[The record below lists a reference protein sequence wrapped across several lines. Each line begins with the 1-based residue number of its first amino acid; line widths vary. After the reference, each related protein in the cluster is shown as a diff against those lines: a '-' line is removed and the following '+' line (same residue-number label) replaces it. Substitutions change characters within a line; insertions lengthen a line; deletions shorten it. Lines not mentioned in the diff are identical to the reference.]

1 MDQLE
6 NLKGEDINKVI
17 SEIYNLIQQINKYKM
32 FIFFSFGII
41 LLLIVLNSFVNSILL
56 YKVNIVFMI
65 TYICLLVFCF
75 IVIYLTYKS
84 IFNNKNKNTNFVE
97 IF

>member
-1 MDQLE
+1 MDKLE
-6 NLKGEDINKVI
+6 DIKGEDINKVI
-17 SEIYNLIQQINKYKM
+17 NEIYNLIQQINKYKM

-41 LLLIVLNSFVNSILL
+41 LLLIILNSFTNSVLL
-56 YKVNIVFMI
+56 YKVNIIFMI
-65 TYICLLVFCF
+65 IYICLLVFCF

-84 IFNNKNKNTNFVE
+84 IFNNKTNFVE